1 MDLTDLRL
9 VSDLQIIQVVIFV
22 LVGFGFPALG
32 MILTSFILQFIFGYG
47 RPNPLKNQ
55 PYECGMKPMQE
66 ANVQFDVRY
75 YLYALLFIVFDIEI
89 VFLVP
94 WAIASHGKDMR
105 LLGNLVAPIEMAIFI
120 AVLAF
125 GLAYAWKK
133 GAFKWE

>member
-1 MDLTDLRL
+1 MLY
-9 VSDLQIIQVVIFV
+9 DLQIIQVVLFV
-22 LVGFGFPALG
+22 LAGLAFPALA

-55 PYECGMKPMQE
+55 PYECGMKPLQE

-94 WAIASHGKDMR
+94 WAIASHSKDMR
-105 LLGNLVAPIEMAIFI
+105 AMGNLVAPVEMTIFI
-120 AVLAF
+120 VILAV

-133 GAFKWE
+133 GALKWE